1 MEPTAPMTNDRLERV
16 LIVDGHSMIFQ
27 WSDLTAMHAVNPAR
41 AREAL
46 IRMLDGLRDGS
57 DQHVVLVFDGQGT
70 HAQETSEPHH
80 IQVFYSKSGQT
91 ADSVIERLVAKY
103 GSSYA
108 VTVATDD
115 RMEQTTVATFG
126 GSSISSLQL
135 RAEIDAANRQLAE
148 RIKQL
153 RRAK

>member
-1 MEPTAPMTNDRLERV
+1 MPNDRKKRV

-27 WSDLTAMHAVNPAR
+27 WPDLTAMHVGNPTR
-41 AREAL
+41 ARETL

-57 DQHVVLVFDGQGT
+57 DQHVVLVFDGQGAR
-70 HAQETSEPHH
+70 AQETSEPHH

-115 RMEQTTVATFG
+115 RLEQTTVATFG
-126 GSSISSLQL
+126 GSPISSRQL
-135 RAEIDAANRQLAE
+135 RSEIDAANSDLSE
-148 RIKQL
+148 RLHRL
-153 RRAK
+153 RRN

>member
-1 MEPTAPMTNDRLERV
+1 MTNDQKERV

-27 WSDLTAMHAVNPAR
+27 WPDLAAMHASNPAR

-57 DQHVVLVFDGQGT
+57 NQHVVLVFDGKGT
-70 HAQETSEPHH
+70 RTQEAGEPHH

-115 RMEQTTVATFG
+115 RLEQTTVATFG
-126 GSSISSLQL
+126 GSSISSLHL
-135 RAEIDAANRQLAE
+135 RAEIDNANRDLSE
-148 RIKQL
+148 RL
-153 RRAK
+153 RRLRKRRS

>member
-1 MEPTAPMTNDRLERV
+1 MTHDQKERV

-27 WSDLTAMHAVNPAR
+27 WPDLAAIQASNPAR
-41 AREAL
+41 ARETL
-46 IRMLDGLRDGS
+46 IHLLDGLRDGS
-57 DQHVVLVFDGQGT
+57 DQHVVLVFDGQGAST
-70 HAQETSEPHH
+70 QETSEPHH

-103 GSSYA
+103 GNSYA

-126 GSSISSLQL
+126 GSSISSTQL
-135 RAEIDAANRQLAE
+135 RAEIDSVDRELSE
-148 RIKQL
+148 RVRRL
-153 RRAK
+153 RKI